1 MEMFKILPM
10 ELRDVEGVLN
20 VERNS
25 FSTPW
30 SRDSFISELMYNGNA
45 FYLVA
50 KLQDKVIGY
59 VGTWIILDEAHITN
73 VAVHSE
79 YRRQH
84 VGEKLLVTLIEEMK
98 ERHVTKMTLEVRVSN
113 GGAQKLYEKLGFV
126 SAGIRPGYYQSNAED
141 AVIMWKDPL

>member
-1 MEMFKILPM
+1 MEVKIVPM
-10 ELRDVEGVLN
+10 MLGDVNGVLDVE
-20 VERNS
+20 RTS

-30 SRDSFISELMYNGNA
+30 SREAFVSEVMYNCNA

-50 KLQDKVIGY
+50 KLENKIIGY
-59 VGTWIILDEAHITN
+59 VGTWIILDEAHVTN

-98 ERHVTKMTLEVRVSN
+98 KRDVIKMTLEVRVSN
-113 GGAQKLYEKLGFV
+113 VGAQKLYEKLGFV
-126 SAGIRPGYYQSNAED
+126 SVGIRPGYYQNNAED